1 MTRFSPYCGGSGA
14 LGGSV
19 GVSASSG
26 PNAAAARSSSSSAP
40 ESPATMTYAL
50 FGA

>member
-14 LGGSV
+14 LGCSIGT
-19 GVSASSG
+19 SASRE
-26 PNAAAARSSSSSAP
+26 AKADAARSSSSSAGA
-40 ESPATMTYAL
+40 SPATMKYAL